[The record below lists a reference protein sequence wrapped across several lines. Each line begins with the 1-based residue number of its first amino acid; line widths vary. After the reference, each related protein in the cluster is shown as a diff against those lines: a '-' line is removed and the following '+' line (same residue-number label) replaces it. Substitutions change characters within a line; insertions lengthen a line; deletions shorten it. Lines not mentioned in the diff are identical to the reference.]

1 MCTVYNVG
9 LFSAISSL
17 FASVFM
23 GKGRQQQVNLVQ
35 TPEFGGLKK
44 GAHTASS
51 FSAAIEITPR
61 L

>member
-1 MCTVYNVG
+1 
-9 LFSAISSL
+9 
-17 FASVFM
+17 M